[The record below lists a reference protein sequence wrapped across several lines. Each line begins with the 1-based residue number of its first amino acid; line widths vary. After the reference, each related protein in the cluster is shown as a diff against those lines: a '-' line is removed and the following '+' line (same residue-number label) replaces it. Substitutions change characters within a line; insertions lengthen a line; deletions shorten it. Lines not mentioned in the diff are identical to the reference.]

1 MMERP
6 ASRRQFDLLVRAG
19 NALEPSRVSPK
30 IRLEVTLLLKLL
42 MAECVAAGAVLSVEI
57 TDE

>member
-1 MMERP
+1 
-6 ASRRQFDLLVRAG
+6 VRAG
-19 NALEPSRVSPK
+19 NALEPSRVPPK

-42 MAECVAAGAVLSVEI
+42 MAECVAAGAVLSVEV